1 MNLFQVAHKD
11 GLILNLQSELDATQ
25 QEFENTVEELAQKD
39 EELSKLKSL
48 VRETQTELKEVKSD
62 REERIAKVCCTYVQL
77 LAKKI
82 RASHIR
88 LGSHCSAYELIRF
101 CRYLSTVHTPPFLCK
116 NPDKNIR
123 FCRLTVLTV
132 A

>member
-62 REERIAKVCCTYVQL
+62 REDRIAKVCCTYVQL
-77 LAKKI
+77 LAKKLELLTYK
-82 RASHIR
+82 AGFTLLR
-88 LGSHCSAYELIRF
+88 LRTY
-101 CRYLSTVHTPPFLCK
+101 PFL
-116 NPDKNIR
+116 
-123 FCRLTVLTV
+123 
-132 A
+132 